1 MTKQDN
7 EVLHLVLKAVRGDHD
22 LWRTY
27 VHAVKAAEGLD
38 TDFPEKDFDGPV
50 GKLHMLTARLQEAGI
65 KQEPKLAKDFSLLR
79 DFLYLAFETASSVGE
94 NE

>member
-1 MTKQDN
+1 MTKQDIKL
-7 EVLHLVLKAVRGDHD
+7 VQRVLKAVKADHD
-22 LWRTY
+22 FWRTY

-50 GKLHMLTARLQEAGI
+50 GRLHMLNARMQEAGI
-65 KQEPKLAKDFSLLR
+65 KQEPKLVKDFSLLR